1 MIELGAKGAT
11 RRQAVDRRA
20 DRVVA
25 MTAIAAAMAF
35 LVAAVLVAFLPSAE
49 RVGLWLP
56 IHLALAGAAST
67 AIAGVM
73 PFFSAAIGTAQP
85 VDARLRWTSVLLV
98 AGGASAITFG
108 FSRGLLTLASL
119 GGVAFI
125 AGAIIVGYAT
135 LAPWRHGLGPKG
147 GVVAVG
153 YGAAVVMV
161 VLGATLATLFLAR
174 WPPIMEAWVSLKPAH
189 AWLNLVGFVSL
200 IIATTLLHFF
210 PTVVGTRI
218 RRTPAAYATTLG
230 LASGAAVVALGFAVD
245 ADSVVRVGAVLVAI
259 GALGL
264 TVYAVGA
271 WRARFHW
278 RTDHAWHAFAMG
290 GLVSA
295 IAWFDVGM
303 LLAVFRLLTDGASP
317 GAVDVTILI
326 GPLVA
331 GWLGLAVLAS
341 ATHLVPA
348 VGPGNAA
355 AHARQRNSLGRW
367 ALLRLAGAN
376 AGIVL
381 ATLGLAVGLDA
392 VTALGTVLL
401 GVALLLTA
409 VLLVTAVAAGMRGRP
424 ISGPVAQR

>member
-1 MIELGAKGAT
+1 MIELGSKGVP
-11 RRQAVDRRA
+11 RRQAIDRRA

-25 MTAIAAAMAF
+25 MTAIVGAMAF
-35 LVAAVLVAFLPSAE
+35 LVVAVLVAFLPSAE

-85 VDARLRWTSVLLV
+85 VDARLRWMSVLLV

-119 GGVAFI
+119 GGLAFI

-135 LAPWRHGLGPKG
+135 LAPWRRSLGPKG

-153 YGAAVVMV
+153 YGAALAMV
-161 VLGATLATLFLAR
+161 VLGATLATLFLAG
-174 WPPIMEAWVSLKPAH
+174 WPPVMEAWASLKPAH

-210 PTVVGTRI
+210 PTVVGSRI
-218 RRTPAAYATTLG
+218 RRTAAAYAATLG
-230 LASGAAVVALGFAVD
+230 LASGSAVVASGFALSS
-245 ADSVVRVGAVLVAI
+245 DSVVRVGAVLVAV
-259 GALGL
+259 GAVGL
-264 TVYAVGA
+264 TVYAGQI

-303 LLAVFRLLTDGASP
+303 LLAVFRLLRDRSTA

-331 GWLGLAVLAS
+331 GWLGLAILSS

-348 VGPGNAA
+348 VGPGDAA
-355 AHARQRNSLGRW
+355 AHARQRISLGRW
-367 ALLRLAGAN
+367 AVPRLVGAN
-376 AGIVL
+376 AGIIA
-381 ATLGLAVGLDA
+381 ATLGLAVGLDV

-401 GVALLLTA
+401 GMTVLLTA
-409 VLLVTAVAAGMRGRP
+409 ILLVAAVAAGYRDVR
-424 ISGPVAQR
+424 SASA

>member
-1 MIELGAKGAT
+1 MFELAAKGAS
-11 RRQAVDRRA
+11 RRRAVDRRA

-25 MTAIAAAMAF
+25 MTAITAAMAF

-108 FSRGLLTLASL
+108 FSRSLLLLASL

-125 AGAIIVGYAT
+125 AGAIMVGYAT
-135 LAPWRHGLGPKG
+135 LVPWRRGLGPTG

-174 WPPIMEAWVSLKPAH
+174 WPPVMEAWASLRPAH

-200 IIATTLLHFF
+200 VIATTLLHFF
-210 PTVVGTRI
+210 PTVVGSRI
-218 RRTPAAYATTLG
+218 RRTPAAYAATLG

-245 ADSVVRVGAVLVAI
+245 SDNVVRIGALLVAV

-264 TVYAVGA
+264 TVYAVQT
-271 WRARFHW
+271 WRARFGW
-278 RTDHAWHAFAMG
+278 RTDHAWHLFAMG
-290 GLVSA
+290 GLLSA

-303 LLAVFRLLTDGASP
+303 LLAVVRLLTHGASP
-317 GAVDVTILI
+317 GAVDVTLLI

-348 VGPGNAA
+348 VGPGDAA
-355 AHARQRNSLGRW
+355 AHARQRISLGRW

-376 AGIVL
+376 GGIVL

-392 VTALGTVLL
+392 VTALGTLLL
-401 GVALLLTA
+401 GVALLLT
-409 VLLVTAVAAGMRGRP
+409 VILLIAAVAAGIRDLR
-424 ISGPVAQR
+424 SARA

>member
-1 MIELGAKGAT
+1 MIDLGTKGAP

-25 MTAIAAAMAF
+25 MAAIATAMAF
-35 LVAAVLVAFLPSAE
+35 LVAAVIVAFLPSTE

-56 IHLALAGAAST
+56 LHLALAGAATT

-98 AGGASAITFG
+98 AGGASAIAFG
-108 FSRGLLTLASL
+108 FSRGLLLLASL

-125 AGAIIVGYAT
+125 AGAIMVGYAT
-135 LAPWRHGLGPKG
+135 LAPWRRGLGPKG

-174 WPPIMEAWVSLKPAH
+174 WPPVMEAWASLKPAH

-210 PTVVGTRI
+210 PTVAGTRI
-218 RRTPAAYATTLG
+218 RRTPAAYAAILG
-230 LASGAAVVALGFAVD
+230 LAGGAAVVAIGFAIT
-245 ADSVVRVGAVLVAI
+245 ADGVVRAGGMLVAV

-264 TVYAVGA
+264 TVYAGQT

-295 IAWFDVGM
+295 IAWFDAGM
-303 LLAVFRLLTDGASP
+303 LLAVVRLLRDGASP
-317 GAVDVTILI
+317 RAVDVGILI

-348 VGPGNAA
+348 VGPGDAA
-355 AHARQRNSLGRW
+355 AHARQRISLGRW
-367 ALLRLAGAN
+367 AVLRLAAAN
-376 AGIVL
+376 AGITL
-381 ATLGLAVGLDA
+381 ATLGLIADLDV
-392 VTALGTVLL
+392 VTAFGTVLL
-401 GVALLLTA
+401 GAALLLTA
-409 VLLVTAVAAGMRGRP
+409 ILLVAAVAAGLRDAR
-424 ISGPVAQR
+424 SASA